1 MKISAVIRSYRE
13 AYIEKSEIKKIN
25 LREYLSEKMEFE
37 MVDLKLIYLSN
48 VHLHLNEYYIHV

>member
-13 AYIEKSEIKKIN
+13 AYIEKREIKKIN

-48 VHLHLNEYYIHV
+48 VHLHLNEYNIHV